1 MAIITLTTDYGNK
14 DYSVSSLKAKLISN
28 IDNTRIVDITHDISP
43 FNLAEA
49 GYVLEGAFGEFP
61 KGTIHILSVDS
72 ELTPENRHIVIMY
85 EESFFIGTDN
95 GVFSLVFRDKKP
107 DQIVEINLNSNYNY
121 DISADELFVKV
132 ASHIKRSGPLN
143 VVGTEIKKIKEITNL
158 RPVIN
163 KEINQILGSVIYI
176 DNYGNVVTNITE
188 KLFKEISKTR
198 PAVEA
203 GENLGYLPGD
213 LKEKLDPY
221 MQPLYDALTDMIPRN
236 KLEKFLEDRT
246 IEIAPLAFMRGRT
259 LDNAF
264 VILDEAQNTTP
275 AQMKMFLTRISLNHL
290 ILRLTGLKQ
299 KLSLFY

>member
-28 IDNTRIVDITHDISP
+28 IDNIRIVDITHDISP

-49 GYVLEGAFGEFP
+49 GYVLEGAFNDFP

-72 ELTPENRHIVIMY
+72 ELTPENRHIAIMY
-85 EESFFIGTDN
+85 EGSFFIGADN
-95 GVFSLVFRDKKP
+95 GVFSLIFRDKKP
-107 DQIVEINLNSNYNY
+107 DQIVEINIHSNYNNN
-121 DISADELFVKV
+121 ISADELFVKV

-143 VVGTEIKKIKEITNL
+143 VVGTEIENIKEITNL

-198 PAVEA
+198 PFVINARNVKFSKIYKNYSDAIDFSLEKKDREEDGKKIA
-203 GENLGYLPGD
+203 IFNNLGYLQLCIYRSNPQTVGS
-213 LKEKLDPY
+213 
-221 MQPLYDALTDMIPRN
+221 AS
-236 KLEKFLEDRT
+236 
-246 IEIAPLAFMRGRT
+246 T
-259 LDNAF
+259 LF
-264 VILDEAQNTTP
+264 G
-275 AQMKMFLTRISLNHL
+275 LNY
-290 ILRLTGLKQ
+290 RDVVSVQ
-299 KLSLFY
+299 F

>member
-28 IDNTRIVDITHDISP
+28 LDNIRIVDISHDISP
-43 FNLAEA
+43 FNLSEA
-49 GYVLEGAFGEFP
+49 GYVLEGAFRDFP

-72 ELTPENRHIVIMY
+72 ELTPENKHIAILY
-85 EESFFIGTDN
+85 EGNFFIGANN
-95 GVFSLVFRDKKP
+95 GVFSLIFKDKKP
-107 DQIVEINLNSNYNY
+107 DQIVEINIHSNYNNN
-121 DISADELFVKV
+121 ISADELFVKV

-198 PAVEA
+198 PFIINARNVKFSKIYKNYSDAIDFSLEKKDREEDGKKIA
-203 GENLGYLPGD
+203 IFNNLGYLQLSIYRSNPQTVGS
-213 LKEKLDPY
+213 
-221 MQPLYDALTDMIPRN
+221 AS
-236 KLEKFLEDRT
+236 
-246 IEIAPLAFMRGRT
+246 T
-259 LDNAF
+259 LF
-264 VILDEAQNTTP
+264 G
-275 AQMKMFLTRISLNHL
+275 LNY
-290 ILRLTGLKQ
+290 RDVVSVQ
-299 KLSLFY
+299 F

>member
-28 IDNTRIVDITHDISP
+28 IDNIRIVDITHNISP

-49 GYVLEGAFGEFP
+49 GYVLEGAFSDFP

-72 ELTPENRHIVIMY
+72 ELTPENRHIAIMY
-85 EESFFIGTDN
+85 EGSFFIGADN
-95 GVFSLVFRDKKP
+95 GVFSLIFRDKKP
-107 DQIVEINLNSNYNY
+107 DQIVEINIHSNYNNN
-121 DISADELFVKV
+121 ISADELFVKV

-143 VVGTEIKKIKEITNL
+143 VVGTEIEKIKEITNL

-198 PAVEA
+198 PFIINARNVKFSKVYKNYSDAIDFSLEKKDREEDGKKIA
-203 GENLGYLPGD
+203 IFNNLGYLQLCIYRSNPQTVGS
-213 LKEKLDPY
+213 
-221 MQPLYDALTDMIPRN
+221 AS
-236 KLEKFLEDRT
+236 
-246 IEIAPLAFMRGRT
+246 T
-259 LDNAF
+259 LF
-264 VILDEAQNTTP
+264 G
-275 AQMKMFLTRISLNHL
+275 LNY
-290 ILRLTGLKQ
+290 RDVVSVQ
-299 KLSLFY
+299 F

>member
-28 IDNTRIVDITHDISP
+28 IDNVRIVDISHDISP

-49 GYVLEGAFGEFP
+49 GYVLEGAFRDFP

-72 ELTPENRHIVIMY
+72 ELTPENKHIAIMY
-85 EESFFIGTDN
+85 DGNFFIGANN
-95 GVFSLVFRDKKP
+95 GVFSLIFKDKKP
-107 DQIVEINLNSNYNY
+107 DHIVEINLHNNYNN
-121 DISADELFVKV
+121 ISADELFVKV
-132 ASHIKRSGPLN
+132 ASHINRSGPLN

-198 PAVEA
+198 PFIINARNVKFSKVYKNYSDAIDFSLEKKDREEDGKKIA
-203 GENLGYLPGD
+203 IFNNLGYLQLCIYRSNPQTVGS
-213 LKEKLDPY
+213 
-221 MQPLYDALTDMIPRN
+221 AS
-236 KLEKFLEDRT
+236 
-246 IEIAPLAFMRGRT
+246 T
-259 LDNAF
+259 LF
-264 VILDEAQNTTP
+264 G
-275 AQMKMFLTRISLNHL
+275 LNY
-290 ILRLTGLKQ
+290 RDVVSVQ
-299 KLSLFY
+299 F